1 MRTKL
6 NTHNLVRSTHNWES
20 SKPRQW
26 RNSLA
31 LWIMAGSLVSFPFGA
46 SSEKM
51 DFLSLQLKGN
61 ASTLKT
67 PDGVVL
73 RLTPAKHNQIGT
85 AFTNNKLNIAAG
97 FSTFFTFRITKPIY
111 IKGGDGIVFV
121 VQSEQSNVLIEGE
134 SDIGYAKILK
144 SVGVEFDT
152 WNNTAWRN
160 DYDDNHLGINIKGDF
175 NGPTASVAPSF
186 NDEKIWYAWIDYDG
200 KQLAVRTNQTGKPP
214 EEPLLTRSLNLQEI
228 LGDTQAFVGFT
239 SSTGGD
245 YNNHDIVSWKFTP
258 SYLRGNITY
267 SPKPAILEGDSVTF
281 KALVTETNMG
291 VSSADASW
299 TVKTRS
305 GETLSI
311 SEKTATLIHSF
322 GKAGTYIVEA
332 NIQRHPIGQATISVI
347 EPYVHGKITGSPKPA
362 ILEGDSVTFK
372 ALVTET
378 NMGVSSADARWTV
391 KTRSGET
398 LYRSVKTE
406 KLRYSFGK
414 ADTYVVEADIQGHP
428 IGQATISVIEP
439 YVHGKITYS
448 PKPAILEGDS
458 VTFKALVTETNMGV
472 SSTDARW
479 TVKTQ
484 SGETLSI
491 SEKTATL
498 IHSFGKADTYVVEA
512 NIEGHSI
519 GQATISVIEPY
530 VHGKITYSPKKAILE
545 GDSVTFKALVTETN
559 MKVSSADARWTVKTR
574 SGETLSISEKTAT
587 LRYSFGKVDTY
598 VVEADIEGH
607 SIGQA
612 TILVRQMVTL
622 TFSVPEKTSVAADI
636 AFVLDQSYSHKDDIV
651 IFQTKAEQIVSVF
664 DTFGE
669 SVYYALTGFI
679 DYSDYPYGKK
689 GDFPYR
695 LYQTLTDDKERF
707 ISEIKKL
714 VIYNGGDN
722 LESQLEAVYRT
733 VNELKWRTGSLKIIL
748 LATDANF
755 HDRDQKLSS
764 PENREREKDPS
775 YPGRGY
781 LETLSALQKNHITVY
796 GLGGTGRMD
805 DLLKL
810 SEDSSGIAYCLSVGK
825 EQITEH
831 ISKILETLKT
841 SGYLVLKTD
850 NPRYVESIR
859 PKTIDLAGLSAGDQ
873 VQFTVIFNPDTLR
886 NEQAEFS
893 FFLQTDK
900 GAVLE
905 ERPFD

>member
-1 MRTKL
+1 M
-6 NTHNLVRSTHNWES
+6 
-20 SKPRQW
+20 
-26 RNSLA
+26 
-31 LWIMAGSLVSFPFGA
+31 SFPFGA

-311 SEKTATLIHSF
+311 SEKTATL
-322 GKAGTYIVEA
+322 
-332 NIQRHPIGQATISVI
+332 
-347 EPYVHGKITGSPKPA
+347 
-362 ILEGDSVTFK
+362 
-372 ALVTET
+372 
-378 NMGVSSADARWTV
+378 
-391 KTRSGET
+391 
-398 LYRSVKTE
+398 
-406 KLRYSFGK
+406 
-414 ADTYVVEADIQGHP
+414 
-428 IGQATISVIEP
+428 
-439 YVHGKITYS
+439 
-448 PKPAILEGDS
+448 
-458 VTFKALVTETNMGV
+458 
-472 SSTDARW
+472 
-479 TVKTQ
+479 
-484 SGETLSI
+484 
-491 SEKTATL
+491 
-498 IHSFGKADTYVVEA
+498 
-512 NIEGHSI
+512 
-519 GQATISVIEPY
+519 
-530 VHGKITYSPKKAILE
+530 
-545 GDSVTFKALVTETN
+545 
-559 MKVSSADARWTVKTR
+559 
-574 SGETLSISEKTAT
+574 
-587 LRYSFGKVDTY
+587 RYSFGKVDTY

-810 SEDSSGIAYCLSVGK
+810 SEDSGGIAYCLSAGKDRMDDLLKLSEDSSGIAYCLSVGK

>member
-1 MRTKL
+1 M
-6 NTHNLVRSTHNWES
+6 
-20 SKPRQW
+20 
-26 RNSLA
+26 
-31 LWIMAGSLVSFPFGA
+31 SFPFGA

-428 IGQATISVIEP
+428 IGQATITVIEP

-484 SGETLSI
+484 
-491 SEKTATL
+491 
-498 IHSFGKADTYVVEA
+498 
-512 NIEGHSI
+512 
-519 GQATISVIEPY
+519 
-530 VHGKITYSPKKAILE
+530 
-545 GDSVTFKALVTETN
+545 
-559 MKVSSADARWTVKTR
+559 

-733 VNELKWRTGSLKIIL
+733 VNELKWRAGSLKIIL

-796 GLGGTGRMD
+796 GLGGTGRMDDLLKLSEDSGGIAYCLSAGKDRMD